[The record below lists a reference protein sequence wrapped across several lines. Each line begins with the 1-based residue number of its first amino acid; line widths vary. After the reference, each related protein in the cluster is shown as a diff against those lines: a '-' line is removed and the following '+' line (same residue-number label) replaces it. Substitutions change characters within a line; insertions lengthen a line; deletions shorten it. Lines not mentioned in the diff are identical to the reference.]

1 MISAVHLASAGDT
14 VRVSLH
20 ILAASV
26 WVGGQIVLGG
36 LVPTVRGFGGDATK
50 KVAQTFSRLVW
61 PAFVVLIITGV
72 WNITALHNGGSNS
85 TWKMVLGMKIGVVVL
100 AGLAVGAHTQVASPK
115 LKGMSAGIGMLAS
128 LIAMVMGV
136 VLAG

>member
-1 MISAVHLASAGDT
+1 MLAAVHLASAGDT
-14 VRVSLH
+14 IRMSLH

-26 WVGGQIVLGG
+26 WIGGQIVLAG

-50 KVAQTFSRLVW
+50 KVARTFSQLVW

-85 TWKMVLGMKIGVVVL
+85 SWKMVLGMKMGVVLL
-100 AGLAVGAHTQVASPK
+100 AGVAIAAHTRVASPK

-128 LIAMVMGV
+128 LSAMVMGV